1 MYPRKHTVEIMSLQR
16 CLNVIDFYPFM
27 PSGIFYLD
35 FLDRSISY
43 IWGVWLV
50 IIISCFV
57 EIPER
62 NANSVDPDQTPR
74 SAASDQ
80 RLHCLPLSFY
90 RTLGLNGLR
99 GFNTLAAFFSAML
112 TREITFVI
120 SCLLSCKLNP
130 FYNLLKS

>member
-62 NANSVDPDQTPR
+62 NANSVDPD
-74 SAASDQ
+74 
-80 RLHCLPLSFY
+80 
-90 RTLGLNGLR
+90 
-99 GFNTLAAFFSAML
+99 
-112 TREITFVI
+112 
-120 SCLLSCKLNP
+120 
-130 FYNLLKS
+130 